1 MTWKGCCNLAG
12 VVFHSLSET
21 LDLLHKRMM
30 LWTLWMAQNV
40 ITVGK
45 GIQGDV
51 LCVFAMTE
59 LHKHRHTAHES
70 NKWFLD
76 YLVVFN
82 ILLLPSGLWSVH
94 LWSQVFFPSHL
105 LCLFRQIL
113 DQDNYSPIPV
123 ASPEEYQRIA
133 GQFPFQDP
141 ELDKVNIR
149 HIRKLLSHRFSHR
162 FPQLHTLWSPQRHK
176 YPPAVQEVDY

>member
-1 MTWKGCCNLAG
+1 
-12 VVFHSLSET
+12 
-21 LDLLHKRMM
+21 
-30 LWTLWMAQNV
+30 MAQNV

-105 LCLFRQIL
+105 FCLFRQIL